1 MYCRTLILATGSYDS
16 EDPRSLSNRMEGIKQ
31 HLELSRLNTFFISV
45 LAELVVGFSFTV
57 EDVGL

>member
-1 MYCRTLILATGSYDS
+1 VYCRTLILATGSYDS